1 MRTGRSRWY
10 RPSPAR
16 AAGPWRCARMSAP
29 KTMSRRCS
37 AGPRTRWGRSPRWST
52 TPVPPPSRRTSRS
65 STNDDVRLRTVRV
78 EDLRDIEEIKQL
90 RASYTRYGDT
100 QQWSA
105 LANLF
110 TEDFEFICDVMPRRS
125 RDSPLSAHSK
135 GRDAFIRDMNEL
147 VDGRKTVHH
156 MYSPEIT
163 LLGPTTATGIWA
175 MTDWV
180 QMPEGL
186 FQGWG
191 HYHEKYE
198 KIDGVW
204 KISKTHCA
212 RIRPEERWS

>member
-1 MRTGRSRWY
+1 M
-10 RPSPAR
+10 
-16 AAGPWRCARMSAP
+16 
-29 KTMSRRCS
+29 
-37 AGPRTRWGRSPRWST
+37 T
-52 TPVPPPSRRTSRS
+52 TF
-65 STNDDVRLRTVRV
+65 DVRTVRV

-110 TEDFEFICDVMPRRS
+110 TGDFEFICDVMPRLS
-125 RDSPLSAHSK
+125 RDSPLSAHIK
-135 GRDAFIRDMNEL
+135 GRDTFIRDMNEL
-147 VDGRKTVHH
+147 VDGLKTVHH
-156 MYSPEIT
+156 VYSPEIT
-163 LLGPTTATGIWA
+163 ILGPTTATGIWA

-186 FQGWG
+186 FRGWG

-204 KISKTHCA
+204 KIRETHCT
-212 RIRPEERWS
+212 RNRTEESWS